1 MKFQAIFFD
10 IDNTL
15 LSFDEYV
22 RHTMEEGFSYFGLKP
37 YEPWMFDAFTRVN
50 NGLWRRIEEGSLSF
64 EELTKIRWNQV
75 FEVLGIAF
83 DGPTFEKYF
92 RGALNESAIPEPGAL
107 ELLTS
112 LKGKY
117 LLYAASNGPYGQQ
130 VHRLQIAGM
139 YEIFDDVFISE
150 KVGVAKPA
158 KAFFD
163 YAFAKINTG
172 RNVPLMPEE
181 CLMVG
186 DSLTSD
192 IAGGLA
198 YGMKTCL
205 YLRGRKLD
213 VPEGVLTVD
222 SLEQLQKLG
231 ER

>member
-1 MKFQAIFFD
+1 MMLQAIFFD

-22 RHTMEEGFSYFGLKP
+22 RHTMQEGFSHFGLKS

-50 NGLWRRIEEGSLSF
+50 NGLWRRIEDGSLSF
-64 EELTKIRWNQV
+64 EELTRIRWNQV
-75 FEVLGIAF
+75 FEVLGITF
-83 DGPTFEKYF
+83 DGPTFETYF
-92 RGALNESAIPEPGAL
+92 RSALYDSAIPEPGAR

-117 LLYAASNGPYGQQ
+117 LLYAASNGPFEQQ
-130 VHRLQIAGM
+130 IHRLQIAGM
-139 YEIFDDVFISE
+139 YELFDDVFISE
-150 KVGVAKPA
+150 KVGAAKPA

-163 YAFAKINTG
+163 YAFAKINAK

-181 CLMVG
+181 CMMIG

-198 YGMKTCL
+198 YGMRCCL
-205 YLRGRKLD
+205 YLRGRKMQA
-213 VPEGVLTVD
+213 PEGVLTID
-222 SLEQLQKLG
+222 SLEGVRPQCGQ
-231 ER
+231 